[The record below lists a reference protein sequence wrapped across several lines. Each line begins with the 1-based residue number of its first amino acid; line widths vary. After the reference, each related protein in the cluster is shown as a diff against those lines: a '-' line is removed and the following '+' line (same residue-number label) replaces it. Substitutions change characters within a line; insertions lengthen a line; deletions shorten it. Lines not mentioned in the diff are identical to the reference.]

1 MSPVLRLR
9 ILVRRW
15 RRPPCETVPC
25 PACRAAGRGLTERT
39 AWHAARRWW
48 GWDVRA
54 WVMRPRQFDSITRRI
69 PGHYWV
75 RPFVTWSGRTE
86 RGHGWLYGCVR
97 RDAWVIGPLGFGLM
111 RMPYDRHRPAH
122 LRDGAR

>member
-1 MSPVLRLR
+1 MSPALRLR
-9 ILVRRW
+9 ILVRRF
-15 RRPPCETVPC
+15 RRPACETVPC
-25 PACRAAGRGLTERT
+25 PACREAGRGLTERT
-39 AWHAARRWW
+39 AWHTARRRVTGVASWA
-48 GWDVRA
+48 R
-54 WVMRPRQFDSITRRI
+54 RPRRFDRVVRRF
-69 PGHYWV
+69 PGHHWV
-75 RPFVTWSGRTE
+75 RPFVTWAGKTE